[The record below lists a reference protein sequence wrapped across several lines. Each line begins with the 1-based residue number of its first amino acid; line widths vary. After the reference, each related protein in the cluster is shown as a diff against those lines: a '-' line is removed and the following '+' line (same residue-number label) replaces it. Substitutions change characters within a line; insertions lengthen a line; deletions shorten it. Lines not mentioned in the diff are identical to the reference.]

1 MLTPKFAHTLA
12 NDCSEHTGCLTLDTL
27 AVAVC
32 IIFVVSDPRDISE
45 RWVDQNCKSC
55 TGYVGMEHLFRPLK
69 MTVLLLSVHPLPTQ
83 CLLLLHST
91 LITNL
96 PVYLPQTPA
105 GDCSYQ
111 RGSGGVALY

>member
-1 MLTPKFAHTLA
+1 MLLFGRVKTHP
-12 NDCSEHTGCLTLDTL
+12 ER
-27 AVAVC
+27 VAVL
-32 IIFVVSDPRDISE
+32 I
-45 RWVDQNCKSC
+45 
-55 TGYVGMEHLFRPLK
+55 
-69 MTVLLLSVHPLPTQ
+69 LLPHPPPLPTQ